1 MMFDEFS
8 LPELVNLAKWVL
20 ERRGE
25 EGLIN
30 YQVFYGACGCLGP
43 SKGELLC
50 SCKQAVTLKT
60 NMVEI
65 VAQFDKDLAKRIW
78 LAHFVKG
85 LPG

>member
-1 MMFDEFS
+1 MFDEFS
-8 LPELVNLAKWVL
+8 LPELVDLAKSIL
-20 ERRGE
+20 DRKGE

-30 YQVFYGACGCLGP
+30 YQVFCGACGCMGP
-43 SKGELLC
+43 ATGERLC
-50 SCKQAVTLKT
+50 SCEQADTLKT

-65 VAQFDKDLAKRIW
+65 VAQFDEELAKKIW

>member
-1 MMFDEFS
+1 MFDEFS
-8 LPELVNLAKWVL
+8 LPELVNLAKAIL
-20 ERRGE
+20 ERKGK

-30 YQVFYGACGCLGP
+30 YQVFYGACGCMGP
-43 SKGELLC
+43 RNGDKLC
-50 SCKQAVTLKT
+50 SCKKAVTLKT

-65 VAQFDKDLAKRIW
+65 VAQFDEELAKEIW